1 MSEIKSE
8 NCVCNKTETEKKE
21 NKMECN
27 CTIEC
32 NCTNNAVSNQTEQ
45 AVISAED
52 LHEVYKNACLGKI
65 SIEILEKYAQ
75 DKGYRNLLIR
85 QYKEYM
91 DIIKEI
97 EIYANKVNIQLQ
109 RPSIF
114 ARSMMYMTTALN
126 TMTDKSDSKLS
137 EIMLQGINMGRISLT
152 KVLNKLSEENKT
164 CHCAEN
170 LLKLLNKNLEEMK
183 MYL

>member
-1 MSEIKSE
+1 
-8 NCVCNKTETEKKE
+8 
-21 NKMECN
+21 
-27 CTIEC
+27 
-32 NCTNNAVSNQTEQ
+32 
-45 AVISAED
+45 
-52 LHEVYKNACLGKI
+52 
-65 SIEILEKYAQ
+65 
-75 DKGYRNLLIR
+75 
-85 QYKEYM
+85 M

-137 EIMLQGINMGRISLT
+137 EIMLQGINMGIISLT
-152 KVLNKLSEENKT
+152 KLLNKLSEENKT
-164 CHCAEN
+164 CNCAEN